1 MKLKQLFKGIE
12 GVEIRGSKD
21 IELTGISTDSRI
33 ISPGHLFL
41 AKQGISDHGVDF
53 ISHALDSGAS
63 AILTDLYD
71 PFVKVPQIIAPN
83 PGALEALLASKFYG
97 DPSRELY
104 VVGVTGTKG
113 KTTTSYMVHHLLQE
127 LGLSC
132 GLVGTVETI
141 VGTESRSS
149 TLTTHSSI
157 KNQKLLREMVLR
169 GCHAAALEV
178 SSHGLDQGRTENIA
192 FDCVIFTNLT
202 PDHLDYHQSLE
213 KYAAAK
219 RKLFEQL
226 DESPKKNKRALI
238 NADSEWSSFMK
249 GRESVWTF
257 GLEKP
262 GDRSGDKSADIS
274 ASHLRTENGQ
284 THFVVEFAG
293 HQEAFAIPVM
303 GRFNVYNALGAIG
316 VGLHRGAGL
325 SQIASAMRSFKTAP
339 GRLEPIANDRGLSI
353 FVDYAH
359 TGEAL
364 ENVLKTLREIAQQKI
379 ICIFG
384 CGGNRDPQRRTN
396 MAKAAEQYADIAIIT
411 SDNPRG
417 EDPMAICQEV
427 LAGFRDPGFPR
438 VEVDRRAAIHLG
450 LEFAKAGDIVLIAG
464 KGHEKV
470 QILAHQTI
478 AFDDCAV
485 VREALQM

>member
-21 IELTGISTDSRI
+21 TELTGISTDSRI
-33 ISPGHLFL
+33 ISPGQLFL
-41 AKQGISDHGVDF
+41 AKQGISGHGVDF
-53 ISHALDSGAS
+53 ISHALDSGAA

-71 PFVKVPQIIAPN
+71 PFVKVPQIIAPD

-97 DPSRELY
+97 DPSQELY
-104 VVGVTGTKG
+104 VVGITGTKG

-127 LGLSC
+127 LGFGC

-141 VGTESRSS
+141 VGAESRSS
-149 TLTTHSSI
+149 TLTTHSSS
-157 KNQKLLREMVLR
+157 KNQKLFREMVLR
-169 GCHAAALEV
+169 ACHAVALEV
-178 SSHGLDQGRTENIA
+178 SSHGLEQGRTENIA
-192 FDCVIFTNLT
+192 FDCAIFTNLT
-202 PDHLDYHQSLE
+202 PDHLDYHQSVE
-213 KYAAAK
+213 KYATVK

-238 NADSEWSSFMK
+238 NADSDWASFVK
-249 GRESVWTF
+249 GRESTWTF
-257 GLEKP
+257 GLERP
-262 GDRSGDKSADIS
+262 ADIS

-284 THFVVEFAG
+284 THFVVAFAG
-293 HQEAFAIPVM
+293 HQEAFMIPVM
-303 GRFNVYNALGAIG
+303 GRFNVYNTLGAIG

-325 SQIASAMRSFKTAP
+325 SQIAAAMRSFRAAP

-384 CGGNRDPQRRTN
+384 CGGNRDPQRRMN
-396 MAKAAEQYADIAIIT
+396 MAKAAEQYADVAIIT

-417 EDPMAICQEV
+417 EDPMAICQEI
-427 LAGFRDPGFPR
+427 LAGFRDSSFPR
-438 VEVDRRAAIHLG
+438 IEVDRRAAIHLG
-450 LEFAKAGDIVLIAG
+450 LDLAQAGDIVLIAG

-470 QILAHQTI
+470 QILARQTI

>member
-1 MKLKQLFKGIE
+1 LKLKYLFKGIE

-41 AKQGISDHGVDF
+41 AKQGVSGHGVDF

-71 PFVKVPQIIAPN
+71 PFVKVPQVIAPD

-97 DPSRELY
+97 DPSLELY

-113 KTTTSYMVHHLLQE
+113 KTTTSYMIYHLLKE
-127 LGLSC
+127 LGLGC

-169 GCHAAALEV
+169 GCEAVTLEV
-178 SSHGLDQGRTENIA
+178 SSHGLEQGRTENIA
-192 FDCVIFTNLT
+192 FDCAVFTNLT

-226 DESPKKNKRALI
+226 DGSPKKNKRALI
-238 NADSEWSSFMK
+238 NGDSDWASFMK
-249 GRESVWTF
+249 GNESVWTF
-257 GLEKP
+257 GVERP
-262 GDRSGDKSADIS
+262 ADIW

-293 HQEAFAIPVM
+293 RQEAFMIPVM

-316 VGLHRGAGL
+316 IGLHRGAGL
-325 SQIASAMRSFKTAP
+325 PQIAAALRDFKAAP
-339 GRLEPIANDRGLSI
+339 GRLEPIANDRGISI

-396 MAKAAEQYADIAIIT
+396 MAKAAERYADVAIIT

-417 EDPMAICQEV
+417 EDPKAICQEI
-427 LAGFRDPGFPR
+427 LAGFRDPEFPR
-438 VEVDRRAAIHLG
+438 VEGDRRSAIHLG
-450 LEFAKAGDIVLIAG
+450 LQLAKSGDIVLIAG